1 MPFELGRTLLVKG
14 AVGRRDGR
22 ARAARGSLEEAL
34 VTFQNL
40 GARLWVLRAQAE
52 LGKIGGKAAGR
63 PELSDGERRVAE
75 LAAVGRTNKEI
86 AAELYVSV
94 RGVEQHLSSVYRKLD
109 IRSRTELAIHMLGR
123 EGAGSLA

>member
-1 MPFELGRTLLVKG
+1 
-14 AVGRRDGR
+14 
-22 ARAARGSLEEAL
+22 
-34 VTFQNL
+34 
-40 GARLWVLRAQAE
+40 
-52 LGKIGGKAAGR
+52 
-63 PELSDGERRVAE
+63 VAE